1 MKSVS
6 LTAFRDSMGS
16 YIKQVHAAGRPILV
30 TCGDPRSNIVVMSAL
45 DYENLMENLYVL
57 SNEYLSRKIDRGL
70 VQAREGKL
78 QIHELVEVESD

>member
-30 TCGDPRSNIVVMSAL
+30 TCGDPRSNIVVMSARDL
-45 DYENLMENLYVL
+45 A
-57 SNEYLSRKIDRGL
+57 
-70 VQAREGKL
+70 QTREGKL

>member
-30 TCGDPRSNIVVMSAL
+30 TCGDPRSNNVVMSAR

-78 QIHELVEVESD
+78 QIHELAEVESD

>member
-1 MKSVS
+1 MKSVP
-6 LTAFRDSMGS
+6 LVAFWDSMGS

-30 TCGDPRSNIVVMSAL
+30 TCGDPRSNIVVMSAR

-70 VQAREGKL
+70 AQTREGKL
-78 QIHELVEVESD
+78 RIHELVEVESD

>member
-1 MKSVS
+1 MKSVPF
-6 LTAFRDSMGS
+6 TAFRDSMGS
-16 YIKQVHAAGRPILV
+16 YIKQAHAAGQPVLV
-30 TCGDPRSNIVVMSAL
+30 TCEDPRSSIVIMSAR

-78 QIHELVEVESD
+78 QIHELAEVESD

>member
-1 MKSVS
+1 MKSVP
-6 LTAFRDSMGS
+6 LAAFWDSMGS
-16 YIKQVHAAGRPILV
+16 YIKQVHAAGQPILV
-30 TCGDPRSNIVVMSAL
+30 TCEDPRSNIVIKSAH

-70 VQAREGKL
+70 AQTREGKL

>member
-30 TCGDPRSNIVVMSAL
+30 TCGDPRSNIVVMSAR

-78 QIHELVEVESD
+78 QIHELAEVESD

>member
-16 YIKQVHAAGRPILV
+16 YIKQVNAAGRPILV
-30 TCGDPRSNIVVMSAL
+30 TCGDPRSNIVVMSAR

-70 VQAREGKL
+70 AQTREGKL

>member
-30 TCGDPRSNIVVMSAL
+30 TCGDPRSNIVVMSAR

>member
-16 YIKQVHAAGRPILV
+16 YIKQVQAGGRPILV
-30 TCGDPRSNIVVMSAL
+30 TCGDPRSNIVVMSAR

-70 VQAREGKL
+70 VQVREGKL
-78 QIHELVEVESD
+78 QIHELAEVESD

>member
-30 TCGDPRSNIVVMSAL
+30 TCGDSRSNIVVMSAL

>member
-6 LTAFRDSMGS
+6 LTAFRGSMGS

-30 TCGDPRSNIVVMSAL
+30 TCGDPRSNIVVMSAR
-45 DYENLMENLYVL
+45 DFENLMENLYVL

-70 VQAREGKL
+70 AQTREGKL

>member
-30 TCGDPRSNIVVMSAL
+30 TCGDPRSNIVVMSAR

-70 VQAREGKL
+70 AQTREGKL
-78 QIHELVEVESD
+78 QIHELAEVESD

>member
-1 MKSVS
+1 MESVP

-16 YIKQVHAAGRPILV
+16 YIKQVNAAGQPILV
-30 TCGDPRSNIVVMSAL
+30 TCEDPQSNIVILNAR

-70 VQAREGKL
+70 AQAREGSL
-78 QIHELVEVESD
+78 QIHELAEVESD

>member
-30 TCGDPRSNIVVMSAL
+30 TCGGPRSNIVVMSAR

-70 VQAREGKL
+70 AQTREGKL